1 MLADARLDRP
11 HTRALCPKP
20 KALKTADCEPR
31 YNPTWA
37 QGPGVQISPSRPIPM
52 PKFDAILVPG
62 GGVREEGRLPSWVEC
77 RLDRAIERFDGEYII
92 ALSAGTTHRPP
103 PIGANGFPILES
115 TAAARYLIEAG
126 IPKKSVL
133 TETCSYDTIGNA
145 FFSRVIHVEPA
156 RLRRLLVITSDF
168 HLPRSRLVF
177 EWIYGLEP
185 RPIDYILQFEGV
197 ADPSMDPAVL
207 SERRSKEQSSLE
219 RVSAT
224 VRKILTLEQ
233 LHRWIFTEH
242 DAYCAGMPGFSASLA
257 TPMLRSSY

>member
-1 MLADARLDRP
+1 MS
-11 HTRALCPKP
+11 
-20 KALKTADCEPR
+20 
-31 YNPTWA
+31 N
-37 QGPGVQISPSRPIPM
+37 
-52 PKFDAILVPG
+52 FDAILVPG
-62 GGVREEGRLPSWVEC
+62 GGVREEGRLPSWVE
-77 RLDRAIERFDGEYII
+77 RRFDRAIERFDGEYII

-103 PIGANGFPILES
+103 PIDTNGFPLLES

-126 IPKKSVL
+126 IPKKSIL

-145 FFSRVIHVEPA
+145 FFSRIIHVEPA
-156 RLRRLLVITSDF
+156 LLRRLLVITSDF

-207 SERRSKEQSSLE
+207 SERRRKEQTSVE
-219 RVSAT
+219 RLSAIM
-224 VRKILTLEQ
+224 RQILTMER

-242 DAYCAGMPGFSASLA
+242 DAYSAGMPGFTGSLA
-257 TPMLRSSY
+257 AQGLRSSY

>member
-1 MLADARLDRP
+1 M
-11 HTRALCPKP
+11 
-20 KALKTADCEPR
+20 PR
-31 YNPTWA
+31 
-37 QGPGVQISPSRPIPM
+37 
-52 PKFDAILVPG
+52 FDAILVPG
-62 GGVREEGRLPSWVEC
+62 GGVREEGRLPSWVQR
-77 RLDRAIERFDGEYII
+77 RLDRAIERFDGEHII
-92 ALSAGTTHRPP
+92 VLSAGTAHRPP
-103 PIGANGFPILES
+103 PIGTHGFPILES
-115 TAAARYLIEAG
+115 AAAARYLIEAG

-207 SERRSKEQSSLE
+207 AERRSKEQTSVE
-219 RVSAT
+219 RLSAT
-224 VRKILTLEQ
+224 TPQIFTLEQ

-242 DAYCAGMPGFSASLA
+242 DAYSAGMPGFTTSLA
-257 TPMLRSSY
+257 AERLRSSY